1 MLFSTGRFN
10 KIRYLPFSRKVLSLV
25 LKNRIKNIK
34 SVSQYQDAFE
44 AVVSE
49 VIKNSIKKFSITG
62 IENLDPNKGYLF
74 VANIGAGMACTTF
87 FVLSIFL
94 GTETKRAMP
103 TAVVIGGWTSWLPTA
118 VSYVNLES
126 VLFEGKLM
134 SFSIALPRI
143 SVLMQ
148 MNYLCQVKRLSYGKV
163 FHMSDF

>member
-1 MLFSTGRFN
+1 
-10 KIRYLPFSRKVLSLV
+10 
-25 LKNRIKNIK
+25 
-34 SVSQYQDAFE
+34 
-44 AVVSE
+44 
-49 VIKNSIKKFSITG
+49 
-62 IENLDPNKGYLF
+62 
-74 VANIGAGMACTTF
+74 MACTTF